1 MWRTHGVLETGTAL
15 NRALFPPSLSS
26 QAQQGQYSRPLA
38 SDQCSPWFL
47 VPHRDRRQ
55 RDRNPGEPEET
66 GRLKK
71 RATAFT
77 PVLPSYG
84 KEHAGQVPRDSQP
97 WQCPLT
103 QPCESEDL
111 SSAPSTCITMLSA
124 TCNSGSTGS
133 DALSDCGRPHTRM
146 RHTLRNLLENYE
158 HGLGSTNSRFPVH
171 PHPTFLSL
179 CSPLLP
185 SVASSH
191 IILINLLVFWLHL
204 SVWIMSHVALRARN

>member
-103 QPCESEDL
+103 QPCESGTAVL
-111 SSAPSTCITMLSA
+111 SAPGGRSRGSFGRSELVEECEGEAGKRAAEAA
-124 TCNSGSTGS
+124 TPPPPPPREDQQSSKAERQPGV
-133 DALSDCGRPHTRM
+133 
-146 RHTLRNLLENYE
+146 TLTLQ
-158 HGLGSTNSRFPVH
+158 
-171 PHPTFLSL
+171 
-179 CSPLLP
+179 PLLTWGAAVTTP
-185 SVASSH
+185 CTRSSN
-191 IILINLLVFWLHL
+191 LIVPISRGALAGPQGTPTLVEVRGQL
-204 SVWIMSHVALRARN
+204 V